1 MATIAAIGSYF
12 AAKDDPFQACYYLE
26 SIEAKLKTVANGGGI
41 IKSENATIFG
51 SPAEEIS
58 PAKANILLDRL
69 TEYRGVKQQFENN
82 HEEAIRW
89 DFKGRV
95 LWLKTIIF
103 SIKSDKYYLGYSFCQ
118 ILVHPFSVQLN
129 WLLIKRQPLMSRLRR
144 VFKCVLIPDWSA
156 NQSWDMKF
164 ENSD

>member
-1 MATIAAIGSYF
+1 MLFLKYEEQTSQKVIWSISEILLGLFPNTNLRLFIAMNSILIGQFVIFENNYRNGKNVIRLKGSEPAMATIAAIGSYF

-82 HEEAIRW
+82 HEEAIR
-89 DFKGRV
+89 
-95 LWLKTIIF
+95 
-103 SIKSDKYYLGYSFCQ
+103 
-118 ILVHPFSVQLN
+118 
-129 WLLIKRQPLMSRLRR
+129 
-144 VFKCVLIPDWSA
+144 
-156 NQSWDMKF
+156 
-164 ENSD
+164 

>member
-1 MATIAAIGSYF
+1 MLFLRYEEQTSQKVIWSISEILLGLFSNTSFSLAVAIDATLIGLFSGRYFENHSRNGKNVIRLKGSEPAMATIAAIGSYF

-82 HEEAIRW
+82 HEEAIR
-89 DFKGRV
+89 
-95 LWLKTIIF
+95 
-103 SIKSDKYYLGYSFCQ
+103 
-118 ILVHPFSVQLN
+118 
-129 WLLIKRQPLMSRLRR
+129 
-144 VFKCVLIPDWSA
+144 
-156 NQSWDMKF
+156 
-164 ENSD
+164 